1 VQPPRDVD
9 PTLPF
14 RLIEIG
20 VRLVDQLREP
30 LFGS

>member
-1 VQPPRDVD
+1 VQPPRDID

-14 RLIEIG
+14 GLVEVG

-30 LFGS
+30 LIGC